1 MLPSAPEV
9 NYFIPFNLLEFNEKI
24 DTNTNT
30 TKETGTGRKIK
41 IDHTS
46 SSKNNSS
53 SSSRN
58 NGNNDYD
65 SSNVLQFI
73 GSPGA
78 IIMNVPQSKNIPQ
91 KNNSKL
97 NQKEDSGV
105 GNQKSQNEKYEN
117 EWIQNDKYST
127 SLNLITNNG
136 ISNSNN
142 NMNSSLI
149 ESVTTFEYCSVASRS
164 GILGLSS
171 SSSKEC
177 SFYNLNISA
186 ENVLH
191 ENLPPIRVKTHLK
204 PNITVTSFSLSD
216 IAVKLLS
223 TGNNGNYEKDK
234 NKHGNMD
241 NERNSEKNRKKSNS
255 SVLTGSSKDIIDR
268 GNKFNFLLQ
277 NDRQSTA
284 TFHPKIEKNE
294 KNEHDNLNENGNNYD
309 NNFNNNF
316 NISNNALALLGDSE
330 GKIHF
335 YILSKSVLLQNG
347 VLSAHTSP
355 VVAVMTTGKY

>member
-1 MLPSAPEV
+1 
-9 NYFIPFNLLEFNEKI
+9 
-24 DTNTNT
+24 
-30 TKETGTGRKIK
+30 
-41 IDHTS
+41 
-46 SSKNNSS
+46 
-53 SSSRN
+53 
-58 NGNNDYD
+58 
-65 SSNVLQFI
+65 
-73 GSPGA
+73 
-78 IIMNVPQSKNIPQ
+78 
-91 KNNSKL
+91 
-97 NQKEDSGV
+97 
-105 GNQKSQNEKYEN
+105 
-117 EWIQNDKYST
+117 
-127 SLNLITNNG
+127 
-136 ISNSNN
+136 
-142 NMNSSLI
+142 MNSSLI

-223 TGNNGNYEKDK
+223 KGNNGNYDKYEKDK
-234 NKHGNMD
+234 NKHGTMD
-241 NERNSEKNRKKSNS
+241 NERNNDKNSEKNRKKSNS
-255 SVLTGSSKDIIDR
+255 SVLTGSNKDLIER

-294 KNEHDNLNENGNNYD
+294 KNEHDILNENGNNYD
-309 NNFNNNF
+309 NNFNNNLNNNF